1 LEEYLNKKGF
11 IIIAVVLILL
21 VGGYFLFRQFGPKMG
36 GASASSEIQTTP
48 AVRGSLEATV
58 GATGTVRTNQSAV
71 LAWQTSGKVEQVNV
85 SLSDQV
91 VNGDILASLEQ
102 MSLPQSIILAQADL
116 VTYQKQLDD
125 LYATAE
131 TTKTTALS
139 DIATYAKA
147 VRDAQYQLENYT
159 APTTLKGLGSIEA
172 FDLMKKQLDAA
183 SKAFEPYKY
192 LSQYDKTRQDFLEK
206 LNDAQSN
213 YDSAVRRLDYEYQLQ
228 VAEANMKK
236 ARKQYEDYKD
246 GPAQSDVDALKSR
259 IAAAQAVLDNAY
271 IKAPFAGTIT
281 DVEPKPG
288 DLVSSG
294 VTAFR
299 VDDLS
304 RLLLDVEVSEV
315 DINRVQVG
323 QDATMT
329 FDAILGKEYHG
340 KVVEVAPV
348 GNVVEGVV
356 NFTVTV
362 ELTDADDAIKSGM
375 TAAVNI
381 VVSKLENVLLIPNR
395 AVRLQDSKR
404 VVYVMKDGKMTPV
417 PVTLGASSDT
427 DSELVSGDLK
437 EGDLIVL
444 NPPETFGSPGG
455 GGPPGMR
462 Q

>member
-1 LEEYLNKKGF
+1 MNKKV
-11 IIIAVVLILL
+11 IIIIVVVLILL

-36 GASASSEIQTTP
+36 AASASSETQTTP

-85 SLSDQV
+85 SLSGQV
-91 VNGDILASLEQ
+91 VDGDILASLEQ

-172 FDLMKKQLDAA
+172 MDLMKKQLDAA

-192 LSQYDKTRQDFLEK
+192 LSQYDNTRQDFLEK

-213 YDSAVRRLDYEYQLQ
+213 YDSAVKQLDYEYKME

-271 IKAPFAGTIT
+271 IEAPFAGTIT

-323 QDATMT
+323 QDAIMT

-375 TAAVNI
+375 TAAVNT

>member
-1 LEEYLNKKGF
+1 MKK
-11 IIIAVVLILL
+11 IIIIVIVVLVVLA
-21 VGGYFLFRQFGPKMG
+21 GGFFAFKQFGPKAG
-36 GASASSEIQTTP
+36 SPGSTNLETTP
-48 AVRGSLEATV
+48 IVRGSLEATV

-71 LAWQTSGKVEQVNV
+71 LTWQTSGKVEQVNV
-85 SLSDQV
+85 SLGNQV
-91 VNGDILASLEQ
+91 ASGDILASLEQ

-125 LYATAE
+125 LFATAE

-147 VRDAQYQLENYT
+147 VRDAKYQLENYT
-159 APTTLKGLGSIEA
+159 APTTLQKLGPIEA

-192 LSQYDKTRQDFLEK
+192 LSQYNKTREDFLEK

-213 YDSAVRRLDYEYQLQ
+213 YDSAVKQLDYEYQLQ

-259 IAAAQAVLDNAY
+259 IASAQAVLDNAY
-271 IKAPFAGTIT
+271 IKAPFAGIMT

-288 DLVSSG
+288 DLVNPG

-304 RLLLDVEVSEV
+304 HLLLDVEVSEV

-329 FDAILGKEYHG
+329 FDAILGKEYLG
-340 KVVEVAPV
+340 KVIQVAPV
-348 GNVVEGVV
+348 GNIVQGVV

-362 ELTDADDAIKSGM
+362 ELTEADDAVKSGM
-375 TAAVNI
+375 TAAVNV

-395 AVRLQDSKR
+395 TVRLQDGKR
-404 VVYVMKDGKMTPV
+404 VVYIMKGGKMTPV

-437 EGDLIVL
+437 EGDLIML
-444 NPPETFGSPGG
+444 NPPETFGPSGG

>member
-1 LEEYLNKKGF
+1 
-11 IIIAVVLILL
+11 
-21 VGGYFLFRQFGPKMG
+21 
-36 GASASSEIQTTP
+36 
-48 AVRGSLEATV
+48 
-58 GATGTVRTNQSAV
+58 
-71 LAWQTSGKVEQVNV
+71 
-85 SLSDQV
+85 
-91 VNGDILASLEQ
+91 
-102 MSLPQSIILAQADL
+102 
-116 VTYQKQLDD
+116 
-125 LYATAE
+125 
-131 TTKTTALS
+131 
-139 DIATYAKA
+139 
-147 VRDAQYQLENYT
+147 
-159 APTTLKGLGSIEA
+159 
-172 FDLMKKQLDAA
+172 
-183 SKAFEPYKY
+183 
-192 LSQYDKTRQDFLEK
+192 
-206 LNDAQSN
+206 
-213 YDSAVRRLDYEYQLQ
+213 
-228 VAEANMKK
+228 MKK

-271 IKAPFAGTIT
+271 IEAPFAGTIT

-323 QDATMT
+323 QDAIMT

-375 TAAVNI
+375 TAAVNT

>member
-1 LEEYLNKKGF
+1 MNKKAF
-11 IIIAVVLILL
+11 ILIAVVLILL

-36 GASASSEIQTTP
+36 GTSASSEIQTTP

-85 SLSDQV
+85 SLGDQV
-91 VNGDILASLEQ
+91 VDGDILVSLEQ

-192 LSQYDKTRQDFLEK
+192 LSQYDKTREDFLEK

-213 YDSAVRRLDYEYQLQ
+213 YDAAVKQLDYEYKME

-271 IKAPFAGTIT
+271 IEAPFAGTIT

-323 QDATMT
+323 QDAIMT

>member
-1 LEEYLNKKGF
+1 MNKKV
-11 IIIAVVLILL
+11 IIIIVVVLILL

-36 GASASSEIQTTP
+36 GTSASSETQTTP

-85 SLSDQV
+85 SLSGQV
-91 VNGDILASLEQ
+91 VDGDILASLEQ

-172 FDLMKKQLDAA
+172 MDLMKKQLDAA

-192 LSQYDKTRQDFLEK
+192 LSQYDNTRQDFLEK

-213 YDSAVRRLDYEYQLQ
+213 YDSAVKQLDYEYKME

-271 IKAPFAGTIT
+271 IEAPFAGTIT

-323 QDATMT
+323 QDAIMT

-375 TAAVNI
+375 TAAVNT

-444 NPPETFGSPGG
+444 NPPETFGPPGG

>member
-1 LEEYLNKKGF
+1 MNKKV
-11 IIIAVVLILL
+11 IIIIVVVLILL

-36 GASASSEIQTTP
+36 GTSASSETQTTP

-85 SLSDQV
+85 SLSGQV
-91 VNGDILASLEQ
+91 VDGDILASLEQ

-172 FDLMKKQLDAA
+172 MDLMKKQLDAA

-192 LSQYDKTRQDFLEK
+192 LSQYDNTRQDFLEK

-213 YDSAVRRLDYEYQLQ
+213 YDSAVKQLDYEYKME

-323 QDATMT
+323 QDAIMT

-375 TAAVNI
+375 TAAVNT

-444 NPPETFGSPGG
+444 NPPETFGPPGG

>member
-1 LEEYLNKKGF
+1 
-11 IIIAVVLILL
+11 
-21 VGGYFLFRQFGPKMG
+21 
-36 GASASSEIQTTP
+36 
-48 AVRGSLEATV
+48 
-58 GATGTVRTNQSAV
+58 
-71 LAWQTSGKVEQVNV
+71 
-85 SLSDQV
+85 
-91 VNGDILASLEQ
+91 

-172 FDLMKKQLDAA
+172 MDLMKKQLDAA

-192 LSQYDKTRQDFLEK
+192 LSQYDNTRQDFLEK

-213 YDSAVRRLDYEYQLQ
+213 YDSAVKQLDYEYKME

-271 IKAPFAGTIT
+271 IEAPFAGTIT

-323 QDATMT
+323 QDAIMT

-362 ELTDADDAIKSGM
+362 ELVDGDDAIKSGM

-444 NPPETFGSPGG
+444 NPPETFGPPGG

>member
-1 LEEYLNKKGF
+1 MNKKGF

-36 GASASSEIQTTP
+36 GTSASSETQTTP

-85 SLSDQV
+85 SLSGQV
-91 VNGDILASLEQ
+91 VDGDILASLEQ

-172 FDLMKKQLDAA
+172 MDLMKKQLDAA

-192 LSQYDKTRQDFLEK
+192 LSQYDNTRQDFLEK

-213 YDSAVRRLDYEYQLQ
+213 YDSAVKQLDYEYKME

-271 IKAPFAGTIT
+271 IEAPFAGTIT

-323 QDATMT
+323 QDAIMT

-444 NPPETFGSPGG
+444 NPPETFGPPGG

>member
-1 LEEYLNKKGF
+1 LNKKAF

-36 GASASSEIQTTP
+36 GTSASSEIQTTP

-85 SLSDQV
+85 SLGDQV
-91 VNGDILASLEQ
+91 VDGDILVSLEQ

-192 LSQYDKTRQDFLEK
+192 LSQYDKTREDFLEK

-213 YDSAVRRLDYEYQLQ
+213 YDAAVKQLDYEYKME

-271 IKAPFAGTIT
+271 IEAPFAGTIT

-323 QDATMT
+323 QDAIMT

>member
-1 LEEYLNKKGF
+1 MNKKGF

-36 GASASSEIQTTP
+36 AASASSETQTTP

-85 SLSDQV
+85 SLSGQV
-91 VNGDILASLEQ
+91 VDGDILASLEQ

-172 FDLMKKQLDAA
+172 MDLMKKQLDAA

-192 LSQYDKTRQDFLEK
+192 LSQYDNTRQDFLEK

-213 YDSAVRRLDYEYQLQ
+213 YDSAVKQLDYEYKME

-271 IKAPFAGTIT
+271 IEAPFAGTIT

-323 QDATMT
+323 QDAIMT

-444 NPPETFGSPGG
+444 NPPETFGPPGG